1 VLVSTHKRRKT
12 DQLDVHAQRPGQSLE
27 PPRVD
32 SRQKGT
38 HSVSGRSPSRE
49 DRSESISS
57 IAGAVGSADI
67 PSSSEPGTMVSS
79 RDDLGNADFSQD
91 NLAWGSQFRY
101 ASPQPTLC
109 GKSD

>member
-27 PPRVD
+27 PPRVN
-32 SRQKGT
+32 SRQQDI

-49 DRSESISS
+49 DRSKSISS
-57 IAGAVGSADI
+57 IASVVGSTDI
-67 PSSSEPGTMVSS
+67 PSSSEPGTMVPS
-79 RDDLGNADFSQD
+79 REDLGNADFSQD
-91 NLAWGSQFRY
+91 NLASGSQFEY

-109 GKSD
+109 SKSD

>member
-12 DQLDVHAQRPGQSLE
+12 DRPDAHAQRPGQSLD

-32 SRQKGT
+32 SRQQGT

-57 IAGAVGSADI
+57 IAGAVGSTDI
-67 PSSSEPGTMVSS
+67 LSSSEPGKMVSG

-91 NLAWGSQFRY
+91 HLAWGSQFGF
-101 ASPQPTLC
+101 AFPQPTLC
-109 GKSD
+109 SKSD